1 MKAGQSIVPSLDDP
15 RLAGHGRT
23 PDGLQILI
31 QPEETPEERKA
42 LLNAMADASA
52 NDLAVQDTASSLLWA
67 AQEKVGRKLTTKE
80 ALQALLDGIYQLVE
94 YLPDPDSMLDFYQP
108 AELTLMSVPG
118 QPVSALTGQP
128 RGTGDCEDT
137 SVLFASLVLAAAR
150 TGVFRDVT
158 DHADPPAPRVEWLSQ
173 PGKPQNHVAAVA
185 CTHECAANDPECPD
199 GCWWVETT
207 LPGARIGE
215 HPYVALER
223 LGGRHRIEGVTRPTS
238 APSAAVTT
246 GSIYL
251 PSGEGGPENAPSG
264 TGTIRV
270 DGLAGQI
277 VTLDGRA
284 VSVLPGGTIV
294 SPVGRHTL
302 GVQSMGS
309 ASQVRVF
316 VAEGATTWVEL
327 STGANGRLTLR
338 PMWGRL
344 IVANWV
350 PRSHLF
356 LSSFPTG
363 MSEADYSTATNVG
376 GRLDIGLPLGTMH
389 VSITTPRGE
398 TRTASGVRLSRSAPA
413 LLDWNTMAA
422 SHGAGIVIQ
431 NMPHGGITF
440 IDGSRT
446 NDANSRWLDSAM
458 TRWFI
463 PYVLDGVHTIR
474 VDAHGQSRQACAV
487 KAEQYRERARRQH
500 ELVFKQVS
508 GGNARGETIFCRR
521 RFEGGEATQL
531 LSSVAIVA
539 APDRNLPAQGE
550 GADVIRLDH
559 VHVFQR
565 LHRGVVVSFFAE
577 RASLL
582 PKQLRHFLDVV
593 CVCEA
598 PRDEVEDPV
607 ALLLVANA
615 AKELVERRRPRRVAL
630 ERSRERE
637 LCRCG
642 VSCARMCVPGFFPER
657 GSAGGVGTPRS
668 ELRSGEGA

>member
-327 STGANGRLTLR
+327 STGANGSLTLR
-338 PMWGRL
+338 PAWGRL

-363 MSEADYSTATNVG
+363 ASEADYSTATNVG

-474 VDAHGQSRQACAV
+474 VDAHGQSRQV
-487 KAEQYRERARRQH
+487 QSI
-500 ELVFKQVS
+500 LPGQVDYNRMPAIGGTVPS
-508 GGNARGETIFCRR
+508 GGPVYAAQSTYGYTPTLHGHFIPGHFSPT
-521 RFEGGEATQL
+521 GD
-531 LSSVAIVA
+531 VA
-539 APDRNLPAQGE
+539 APSG
-550 GADVIRLDH
+550 
-559 VHVFQR
+559 
-565 LHRGVVVSFFAE
+565 
-577 RASLL
+577 
-582 PKQLRHFLDVV
+582 
-593 CVCEA
+593 
-598 PRDEVEDPV
+598 
-607 ALLLVANA
+607 
-615 AKELVERRRPRRVAL
+615 PRRFIALTSMPHGSVPFVGSTPVSGRWVTPMAWVGILPVSGTADAIITLVSPGAKPRVARV
-630 ERSRERE
+630 RSAPMTILDAQHDMLASR
-637 LCRCG
+637 
-642 VSCARMCVPGFFPER
+642 
-657 GSAGGVGTPRS
+657 
-668 ELRSGEGA
+668 